1 MLRPFIFL
9 THTLLLILFPFTLTL
24 AAPTHEHE
32 PQSRALSRRAEK
44 PSQSQIDSANGMFP
58 GIDWSYTAEN
68 GECDSG
74 QFAVLVEATRMALE
88 LMKFTGEDL
97 RVAYDTTGFNRY
109 FMRHPDWFK
118 LRIFDF
124 ASRMAKNVPLEVG
137 CC

>member
-1 MLRPFIFL
+1 MLRPFVSIP
-9 THTLLLILFPFTLTL
+9 HTLLLILSFFSLSL
-24 AAPTHEHE
+24 AAPAQDHEQ
-32 PQSRALSRRAEK
+32 QSRTLNRRADK

-58 GIDWSYTAEN
+58 GIDWSYTAQN

-88 LMKFTGEDL
+88 LIKFTGEDL

-109 FMRHPDWFK
+109 FMKHDSWFK

-124 ASRMAKNVPLEVG
+124 ASRMANILPLG
-137 CC
+137 FSSC